1 MKKDFITVSPDN
13 GGGGTTQ
20 VNVVADPNS
29 TFQSRSTTL
38 NFSAGG
44 GVSRAITVNQDGIP
58 LMPVVGL
65 TSLIDKWNGNVT
77 LSFNATGF
85 STTSVQNNNG
95 YEKGVSYLSVKMNA
109 QLPSVSEF
117 LDTYWVTRGALLLAD
132 SFEDVWPE
140 PWNNGVFM
148 ETIYKDKPGAGTKI
162 YYDIV
167 QSDPENVEIS
177 GFTAHYLRM
186 ADKNKFSLEYHVLQY
201 VRFYLG
207 NPQDQGEYVCVAEF
221 DFT

>member
-13 GGGGTTQ
+13 GGGTTQ
-20 VNVVADPNS
+20 VSVVADPNS

-44 GVSRAITVNQDGIP
+44 RVSRAITVNQDGIP

-65 TSLIDKWNGNVT
+65 TSLVDKWNGTVT

-85 STTSVQNNNG
+85 STASAQNDNG
-95 YEKGVSYLSVKMNA
+95 YERGVSYLSVKMNV
-109 QLPSVSEF
+109 QLPSVSEAA
-117 LDTYWVTRGALLLAD
+117 DTYWVTRGALLLAD

-148 ETIYKDKPGAGTKI
+148 ETIYKDRPGAGTMI
-162 YYDIV
+162 YHDIV
-167 QSDPENVEIS
+167 KSDPERVGIS

-186 ADKNKFSLEYHVLQY
+186 ADKNKFSPEYHVLQY

-207 NPQDQGEYVCVAEF
+207 NPQYQGEFVCVAEF

>member
-1 MKKDFITVSPDN
+1 M

-29 TFQSRSTTL
+29 TFQSRSATL

-65 TSLIDKWNGNVT
+65 TSLEDNWNGSVT

-85 STTSVQNNNG
+85 STASAQNDSG
-95 YEKGVSYLSVKMNA
+95 YEQGVSYLSVKMNA

-117 LDTYWVTRGALLLAD
+117 SDTFWVTRGALLLAD

-148 ETIYKDKPGAGTKI
+148 ETIYTGRPGEGKI
-162 YYDIV
+162 YHDIV
-167 QSDPENVEIS
+167 QGDPENVGIP

-186 ADKNKFSLEYHVLQY
+186 ADKNKFSPEYHVLQY

-207 NPQDQGEYVCVAEF
+207 NPQNEGEYVCIAEF

>member
-13 GGGGTTQ
+13 GGGTTQ
-20 VNVVADPNS
+20 VSVVADPNS

-38 NFSAGG
+38 NFSAG

-65 TSLIDKWNGNVT
+65 TSLTDNWNGTVT

-85 STTSVQNNNG
+85 STASAQNNNG
-95 YEKGVSYLSVKMNA
+95 YERGVSYLSVKMNA
-109 QLPSVSEF
+109 QLPSVSEAS
-117 LDTYWVTRGALLLAD
+117 DTYWVTRGALLLAD

-140 PWNNGVFM
+140 PWNYGVFM
-148 ETIYKDKPGAGTKI
+148 ETIYKDRPRAGTEI

-167 QSDPENVEIS
+167 QSDPESVGIS

-186 ADKNKFSLEYHVLQY
+186 SDAKKFSPAYHVLQY
-201 VRFYLG
+201 IRFYLG
-207 NPQDQGEYVCVAEF
+207 DPELQGEFVCVAEF

>member
-13 GGGGTTQ
+13 GGTTQ
-20 VNVVADPNS
+20 VNVVADPNL
-29 TFQSRSTTL
+29 TLQSRSTTL

-44 GVSRAITVNQDGIP
+44 GLSRAITVDQNGIP

-65 TSLIDKWNGNVT
+65 TSLSNDNWKGSTT

-85 STTSVQNNNG
+85 STVSLLNDNG
-95 YEKGVSYLSVKMNA
+95 YERGVSYLSVKMNA
-109 QLPSVSEF
+109 QLPSISEF
-117 LDTYWVTRGALLLAD
+117 SDIYWATRGALLLAD
-132 SFEDVWPE
+132 SIENVWPE
-140 PWNNGVFM
+140 PWNAGVFM
-148 ETIYKDKPGAGTKI
+148 ETVFKEKPGAGTKT

-167 QSDPENVEIS
+167 QSDSEEVGIP
-177 GFTAHYLRM
+177 GFMAHYLRM
-186 ADKNKFSLEYHVLQY
+186 SDKNKFSPAYHALQY

-207 NPQDQGEYVCVAEF
+207 DPEYQGEFVCVSEF

>member
-1 MKKDFITVSPDN
+1 MKKDFITVSPDT

-29 TFQSRSTTL
+29 TLQSRSTTL

-65 TSLIDKWNGNVT
+65 TSLVDNWNGSVT
-77 LSFNATGF
+77 LSFNAVGF
-85 STTSVQNNNG
+85 STDISQNENG
-95 YEKGVSYLSVKMNA
+95 YERGVKYLSVKMNA
-109 QLPSVSEF
+109 QLPSVSESS
-117 LDTYWVTRGALLLAD
+117 DTYWVTRGALLLAD
-132 SFEDVWPE
+132 SFENVWPE

-148 ETIYKDKPGAGTKI
+148 ETVYKDRPKLGTKQ
-162 YYDIV
+162 YFDIV
-167 QSDPENVEIS
+167 QSDAENPGIPN
-177 GFTAHYLRM
+177 FTAHYLRM
-186 ADKNKFSLEYHVLQY
+186 SNAKKFSPVYHVLQY

-207 NPQDQGEYVCVAEF
+207 DPQYQGEFVCVAEF

>member
-13 GGGGTTQ
+13 GGTTQ

-44 GVSRAITVNQDGIP
+44 VSRAITVNQDGIP
-58 LMPVVGL
+58 LMPVVGV
-65 TSLIDKWNGNVT
+65 TSLADKWNGNVT

-85 STTSVQNNNG
+85 STTSSQNNNG
-95 YEKGVSYLSVKMNA
+95 YERGVSYLSVKMNA

-117 LDTYWVTRGALLLAD
+117 SDTYWVTRGSLLLAD
-132 SFEDVWPE
+132 SFENVWPE

-148 ETIYKDKPGAGTKI
+148 ETIYKDRPRVGTKS
-162 YYDIV
+162 YYDII
-167 QSDPENVEIS
+167 QSDPERVGIP

-186 ADKNKFSLEYHVLQY
+186 SDAKKFSPEYHVLQY

-207 NPQDQGEYVCVAEF
+207 DPQDQGEYVCVAEF

>member
-1 MKKDFITVSPDN
+1 MKKDFITITPDN
-13 GGGGTTQ
+13 GGGTTQ
-20 VNVVADPNS
+20 VSVVADPNS

-44 GVSRAITVNQDGIP
+44 ELSRAITVNQDGIP

-65 TSLIDKWNGNVT
+65 TSLADYWDGAVI

-85 STTSVQNNNG
+85 STASAQNDYG
-95 YEKGVSYLSVKMNA
+95 YERGVSYLSVKMNA
-109 QLPSVSEF
+109 QLPSVSKTS
-117 LDTYWVTRGALLLAD
+117 DTYWVTRGALLLAD

-148 ETIYKDKPGAGTKI
+148 ETIYKDRPGGGTGI

-167 QSDPENVEIS
+167 QSNPESVGIS

-186 ADKNKFSLEYHVLQY
+186 ADKHKFSPAYHVLQY

-207 NPQDQGEYVCVAEF
+207 HPQEQGEYVCVAEF

>member
-1 MKKDFITVSPDN
+1 
-13 GGGGTTQ
+13 
-20 VNVVADPNS
+20 
-29 TFQSRSTTL
+29 
-38 NFSAGG
+38 
-44 GVSRAITVNQDGIP
+44 
-58 LMPVVGL
+58 MPVVGL
-65 TSLIDKWNGNVT
+65 TSLADNWNGTVT

-85 STTSVQNNNG
+85 STASVQNDNG
-95 YEKGVSYLSVKMNA
+95 YERGVSYLSVKMNA
-109 QLPSVSEF
+109 QLPSVSEAS
-117 LDTYWVTRGALLLAD
+117 DTYWVTRGALLLAD

-148 ETIYKDKPGAGTKI
+148 KTIYKDRPGAGTKI

-167 QSDPENVEIS
+167 QSDPESVGIS

-186 ADKNKFSLEYHVLQY
+186 ADKNKFSPEYHVLQY

-207 NPQDQGEYVCVAEF
+207 DPQDQGGYVCVAEF

>member
-1 MKKDFITVSPDN
+1 M
-13 GGGGTTQ
+13 GGGTTQ

-29 TFQSRSTTL
+29 TFQSRSATL

-65 TSLIDKWNGNVT
+65 TSLADNWNGSVT
-77 LSFNATGF
+77 LSFNAVGF

-109 QLPSVSEF
+109 QLPSVSENS
-117 LDTYWVTRGALLLAD
+117 DTYWVTRGALLLAD

-148 ETIYKDKPGAGTKI
+148 ETIYKDRPGAGTKI

-167 QSDPENVEIS
+167 QSDPENVGIS

-186 ADKNKFSLEYHVLQY
+186 ADKNKFSPAYHALQY

-207 NPQDQGEYVCVAEF
+207 SPQDQGEYVCVAEF

>member
-1 MKKDFITVSPDN
+1 MKKDFITVSPDT

-29 TFQSRSTTL
+29 TLQSRSTTL
-38 NFSAGG
+38 NFSAG

-65 TSLIDKWNGNVT
+65 TSLVDNWNGSVT
-77 LSFNATGF
+77 LSFNAVGF
-85 STTSVQNNNG
+85 STDISQNENG
-95 YEKGVSYLSVKMNA
+95 YERGVKYLSVKMNA
-109 QLPSVSEF
+109 QLPSVSESS
-117 LDTYWVTRGALLLAD
+117 DTYWVTRGALLLAD
-132 SFEDVWPE
+132 SFENVWPE

-148 ETIYKDKPGAGTKI
+148 ETVYKDRPKLGTKQ
-162 YYDIV
+162 YFDIV
-167 QSDPENVEIS
+167 QSDAEDPGIPN
-177 GFTAHYLRM
+177 FTAHYLRM
-186 ADKNKFSLEYHVLQY
+186 SNAKKFSPEYHVLQY

-207 NPQDQGEYVCVAEF
+207 DPQYQGEFVCVAEF

>member
-13 GGGGTTQ
+13 GGGTTQ
-20 VNVVADPNS
+20 VSVVADPNS

-65 TSLIDKWNGNVT
+65 TSFEDKWNGEVT

-85 STTSVQNNNG
+85 STASAENDLG
-95 YEKGVSYLSVKMNA
+95 YERGVSYLSVKMNA
-109 QLPSVSEF
+109 RIPSVSEF
-117 LDTYWVTRGALLLAD
+117 SDTYWVIRGALLLAD

-148 ETIYKDKPGAGTKI
+148 KTIYTGRPGEGKI

-167 QSDPENVEIS
+167 KSDPKDVGIS

-186 ADKNKFSLEYHVLQY
+186 ADKNKFSPEYHVLQY

-207 NPQDQGEYVCVAEF
+207 NPQNQGEYVCVAEF